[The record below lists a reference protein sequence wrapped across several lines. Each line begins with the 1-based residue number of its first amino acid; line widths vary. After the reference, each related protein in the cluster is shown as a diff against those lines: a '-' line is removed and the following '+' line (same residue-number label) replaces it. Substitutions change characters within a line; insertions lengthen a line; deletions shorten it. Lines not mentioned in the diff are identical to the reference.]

1 MKIKAVIFDMDG
13 VLVDSEITYIRLW
26 QTFLAENGVSVSIAD
41 LRFLAGSSRE
51 IENQF
56 LSKMLHLSV
65 REVEKKKKDFYQK
78 HPINYKNIQKPFSRQ
93 LLSFLK
99 EKEIKIALAS
109 SSPMENIEEVLLQC
123 DIYDFFSFLVS
134 GEQFEKT
141 KPDPQIYEYTVQQLG
156 LEKEEILVIEDS
168 EYGISSATSAG
179 LTVIA
184 LLDPIL
190 QFNVSK
196 ATYQIKTLKDAINII
211 ERRNQL

>member
-65 REVEKKKKDFYQK
+65 REVEKKKKDFYQN

-168 EYGISSATSAG
+168 EYGITSATSAG

>member
-78 HPINYKNIQKPFSRQ
+78 HPINYKNIQKSFSRQ

-168 EYGISSATSAG
+168 EYGITSATSAG

>member
-168 EYGISSATSAG
+168 EYSITSATSAG

>member
-1 MKIKAVIFDMDG
+1 MADFSCRKW
-13 VLVDSEITYIRLW
+13 SIRVYR
-26 QTFLAENGVSVSIAD
+26 GSS
-41 LRFLAGSSRE
+41 FLAGSSRE

-168 EYGISSATSAG
+168 EYGITSATSAG

>member
-168 EYGISSATSAG
+168 EYGITSATSAG

-196 ATYQIKTLKDAINII
+196 ATYQIKTLKDAINIM

>member
-123 DIYDFFSFLVS
+123 DIYDFFSFLIS

-168 EYGISSATSAG
+168 EYGITSATSAG

>member
-13 VLVDSEITYIRLW
+13 VLVDSEITYIHLW

-168 EYGISSATSAG
+168 EYGITSATSAG

>member
-141 KPDPQIYEYTVQQLG
+141 KPDPQIYEYTAQQLG

-168 EYGISSATSAG
+168 EYGITSATSAG

>member
-1 MKIKAVIFDMDG
+1 MKIKEVIFDMDG

-168 EYGISSATSAG
+168 EYGITSATSAG

>member
-211 ERRNQL
+211 ERRTQL

>member
-168 EYGISSATSAG
+168 EYGITSATSAG

>member
-168 EYGISSATSAG
+168 EYGITSATSAG

-211 ERRNQL
+211 ERRTQL

>member
-1 MKIKAVIFDMDG
+1 
-13 VLVDSEITYIRLW
+13 
-26 QTFLAENGVSVSIAD
+26 
-41 LRFLAGSSRE
+41 
-51 IENQF
+51 
-56 LSKMLHLSV
+56 
-65 REVEKKKKDFYQK
+65 
-78 HPINYKNIQKPFSRQ
+78 
-93 LLSFLK
+93 
-99 EKEIKIALAS
+99 
-109 SSPMENIEEVLLQC
+109 MENIEEVLLQC

-168 EYGISSATSAG
+168 EYGITSATSAG

>member
-168 EYGISSATSAG
+168 EYGITSATSAG

-211 ERRNQL
+211 ERRNRL

>member
-123 DIYDFFSFLVS
+123 DIYNFFSFLVS

-168 EYGISSATSAG
+168 EYGITSATSAG

>member
-168 EYGISSATSAG
+168 EYGITSATSAG
-179 LTVIA
+179 LIVIA